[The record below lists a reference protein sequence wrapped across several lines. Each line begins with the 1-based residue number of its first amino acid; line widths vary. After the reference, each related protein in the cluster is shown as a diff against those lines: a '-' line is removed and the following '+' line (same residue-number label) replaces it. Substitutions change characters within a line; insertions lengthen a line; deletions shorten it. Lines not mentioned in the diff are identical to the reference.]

1 MCADI
6 CISVVVPSFN
16 YAGVLPRALNSVL
29 EQHEPGVEVVVVDD
43 GSTDNTAAVLEDIRR
58 AWPELVVISQENAG
72 AAAARNHGVR
82 LSRGKYL
89 LMLDA
94 DDELLPG
101 SLALL
106 KAAVDQHPEAGL
118 ILGSSVSVFE
128 DGRERKRV
136 ASIVD
141 EMPAKSL
148 IRRYLLEKRIAIS
161 HGCTLFRRDVLE
173 ACPYPENI
181 RSGEDL
187 AVFAYALIAAPVVR
201 LEQTIA
207 RIYKHADSLRHQR
220 KDENPEIIV
229 DSVFARLPASCSEL
243 KPIYFAQRL
252 LSLFRAAVLNGETEK
267 ARRLYW
273 NALKVSPRQAL
284 RLTYLRKA
292 FRLLY

>member
-58 AWPELVVISQENAG
+58 AWPELVIISQENAG

-82 LSRGKYL
+82 VSRGKYL

>member
-29 EQHEPGVEVVVVDD
+29 AQHEPGVEVVVVDD

-82 LSRGKYL
+82 VSRGKYL

-128 DGRERKRV
+128 DGRERKRA

-229 DSVFARLPASCSEL
+229 DSVFARLPASCREL

-252 LSLFRAAVLNGETEK
+252 LSLFRAALLNEETDK
-267 ARRLYW
+267 ARRLYIQ
-273 NALKVSPRQAL
+273 AFKASPRQAL

-292 FRLLY
+292 FRLLC

>member
-29 EQHEPGVEVVVVDD
+29 EQREPGVEVVVVDD
-43 GSTDNTAAVLEDIRR
+43 GSTDNTAAVLESMLQ
-58 AWPELVVISQENAG
+58 AWPELIVISQQNAG

-82 LSRGKYL
+82 VSTGKYL

-94 DDELLPG
+94 DDELVPG

-106 KAAVDQHPEAGL
+106 KAAVAQHPEAGL
-118 ILGSSVSVFE
+118 ILGGSVSVFE
-128 DGRERKRV
+128 DGRERKKK
-136 ASIVD
+136 ASVVD
-141 EMPAKSL
+141 EIPAKSL
-148 IRRYLLEKRIAIS
+148 IQRYLLEKRIAIS

-181 RSGEDL
+181 RSGEDI

-201 LEQTIA
+201 VEQTIA
-207 RIYKHADSLRHQR
+207 RIHKHADSLRHQR
-220 KDENPEIIV
+220 KDEIPEVIV
-229 DSVFARLPASCSEL
+229 DSVFARLPTSCSEL
-243 KPIYFAQRL
+243 KPTYLAQRL
-252 LSLFRAAVLNGETEK
+252 LSLFRAAHLSGDTDK
-267 ARRLYW
+267 ARRFYCQ
-273 NALKVSPRQAL
+273 AFKASPRQAL
-284 RLTYLRKA
+284 KLTYLRKA